1 MNRRVVGNSFRSR
14 VVIFPA
20 MLALIGL
27 LSVGSGSALA
37 QGSQPPVLEE
47 TAPELAG
54 LPIRK
59 IDFTGLRS
67 VAADTLL
74 YYLDLEAG
82 QAYTLSRINENIH
95 DLWRHR
101 LIDDIA
107 LQVDPL
113 EDGVRLEIKIVERP
127 LMISID
133 YKGIKRL
140 NKSDIND
147 RIATSRIRVQ
157 EGDSI
162 DLGELERLAAAI
174 EDIYRER
181 GFRFADAQYVLE
193 EVSPGQMRVL
203 FAIDEG
209 DKVRIGRVEFDGN
222 TVIEDKKLRGAM
234 KKTRKSNFLTRIRK
248 RDIYNVVTLEEDLD
262 LVREIYR
269 KAGYKNVVLGEP
281 VLEVQSKNPKA
292 DSASDQKR
300 RLLVT
305 IPVDEG
311 VRWRLGEITVE
322 GSETYEAELLLRGFK
337 DPRGGWLRSN
347 VVDDGVEAIRDVYQN
362 TGHIFASV
370 ETDIEEQEDGVAN
383 LIVHVNEG
391 DQYKV
396 GQIEFEGNRRT
407 KDKVLRRELGVHEGF
422 VLNSGALRNSLLRIR
437 QLDYFKIDETDP
449 VSFDFDRD
457 AKTVD
462 LGVKGEEGDRTELQ
476 FGAGFSE
483 IDGFFGQLSFKT
495 RNFLGRGETL
505 GMNLQIGRYRDIFEL
520 SYFIPWFMDRPQ
532 SIGAELFS
540 RNLDYSQL
548 SGQDFIQKTQGGR
561 LTYGRNLSL
570 FASASA
576 TYSLYDSEDK
586 RQLLTLDGDL
596 VQQEVVRNVS
606 SMRLSYNYDRR
617 NSRLNP
623 TIGVKYN
630 GSLEYAGGI
639 LGGETNYVRPL
650 GQVSWFKPVTRS
662 NLLSSSLA
670 VNARAGWIEPFDDQE
685 LYAFDRFFIGGE
697 NSIRGFRF
705 RSIWVRDEEGFTV
718 TDEFG
723 FPLGGDKFFNM
734 NLEFHFIANESFR
747 ILPFFDA
754 GNVYSEEQSIDPDHM
769 RYSAGL
775 ELRVTVPLFGAPLRF
790 IYAINLDPIDEELK
804 GADRFEDFQ
813 FAISTSF

>member
-1 MNRRVVGNSFRSR
+1 MQANGDMIGTFGRPGGHSVLAAAVLAWMLLAPP
-14 VVIFPA
+14 VPA
-20 MLALIGL
+20 
-27 LSVGSGSALA
+27 VA

-59 IDFTGLRS
+59 IDFVGLHS
-67 VAADTLL
+67 VAPDTLL
-74 YYLDLEAG
+74 YYLDLEEG
-82 QAYTLSRINENIH
+82 QPYTLSKINDNIH

-107 LQVDPL
+107 LMVEPL
-113 EDGVRLEIKIVERP
+113 EDGVRLEISIVERP

-133 YKGIKRL
+133 YRGIKRL

-147 RIATSRIRVQ
+147 RIATDRIRVQ

-181 GFRFADAQYVLE
+181 GFRFADATYSME
-193 EVSPGQMRVL
+193 EESPGQMRVV
-203 FAIDEG
+203 FSIDEG

-222 TVIEDKKLRGAM
+222 TILSDKKLRGAM
-234 KKTRKSNFLTRIRK
+234 KKTKKSNLITRIRK

-262 LVREIYR
+262 LVREVYR

-281 VLEVQSKNPKA
+281 VLEVLGRAPEDGK
-292 DSASDQKR
+292 DSKR
-300 RLLVT
+300 RLQVT

-311 VRWRLGEITVE
+311 TRWKLGEISVR
-322 GSETYEAELLLRGFK
+322 GAETYEEAILLRGFAN
-337 DPRGGWLRSN
+337 PRGGWLRSN
-347 VVDDGVEAIRDVYQN
+347 VIADGIESIRELYQN
-362 TGHIFASV
+362 TGYIFA
-370 ETDIEEQEDGVAN
+370 DIETEYEERDDETAN
-383 LIVHVNEG
+383 LIINVSEG
-391 DQYKV
+391 DQYRIGK
-396 GQIEFEGNRRT
+396 IEFEGNRRT
-407 KDKVLRRELGVHEGF
+407 RDKVLRRELGVHEGF

-449 VSFDFDRD
+449 VNFDFNRD

-462 LGVKGEEGDRTELQ
+462 LAVKGEEGDRTELQ

-483 IDGFFGQLSFKT
+483 VDGFFGQLSFRT

-505 GMNLQIGRYRDIFEL
+505 GVNVQVGRYRDIFEL
-520 SYFIPWFMDRPQ
+520 SYFVPWFRDRPQ
-532 SIGAELFS
+532 SIGAEIFS
-540 RNLDYSQL
+540 RDLDYTQL
-548 SGQDFIQKTQGGR
+548 AGQDFVQKTQGGR
-561 LTYGRNLSL
+561 FTYGRNLSL
-570 FASASA
+570 FSSASA
-576 TYSLYDSEDK
+576 TYSLYDSEDR
-586 RQLLTLDGDL
+586 RQLLTLEGDL
-596 VQQEVVRNVS
+596 VSQEIVRNVS
-606 SMRLSYNYDRR
+606 SLRLAYNYDRR

-623 TIGVKYN
+623 TLGLRYY
-630 GSLEYAGGI
+630 GSVEYAGGV

-650 GQVSWFKPVTRS
+650 GQISWFKPVSR
-662 NLLSSSLA
+662 NNRLSTTFA
-670 VNARAGWIEPFDDQE
+670 VNAQAGWIEPFDEQE
-685 LYAFDRFFIGGE
+685 LFSFDRFFIGGE
-697 NSIRGFRF
+697 NSVRGFRF
-705 RSIWVRDEEGFTV
+705 RSIWVRDEDGFTV

-723 FPLGGDKFFNM
+723 FPLGGDKFVNM
-734 NLEFHFIANESFR
+734 NLEYHFIANESFR

-754 GNVYSEEQSIDPDHM
+754 GNVYSEEQDLNFDQL

-790 IYAINLDPIDEELK
+790 IYAVNLDPIEDEQK
-804 GADRFEDFQ
+804 GPDRFEDFQ